1 MTEGNSEKK
10 SGKQKS
16 RVLMEKT
23 PNRSG
28 MFQNVSDIIREPGQG
43 GDKKWLYPVDY
54 LSTAVFIA
62 ISAWGVMP
70 SVRRFVVFSGK
81 PLRPGR
87 MRPGWHPVKHGGILP

>member
-87 MRPGWHPVKHGGILP
+87 MRPG

>member
-1 MTEGNSEKK
+1 
-10 SGKQKS
+10 
-16 RVLMEKT
+16 
-23 PNRSG
+23 
-28 MFQNVSDIIREPGQG
+28 

>member
-28 MFQNVSDIIREPGQG
+28 MFQNVSDISGSRVKR

>member
-28 MFQNVSDIIREPGQG
+28 MFQNVSDIIREPGQE

-70 SVRRFVVFSGK
+70 SVRRFVVFQGS
-81 PLRPGR
+81 R
-87 MRPGWHPVKHGGILP
+87 

>member
-28 MFQNVSDIIREPGQG
+28 MFQNVSDIIREPGQEG
-43 GDKKWLYPVDY
+43 G
-54 LSTAVFIA
+54 
-62 ISAWGVMP
+62 
-70 SVRRFVVFSGK
+70 
-81 PLRPGR
+81 
-87 MRPGWHPVKHGGILP
+87 